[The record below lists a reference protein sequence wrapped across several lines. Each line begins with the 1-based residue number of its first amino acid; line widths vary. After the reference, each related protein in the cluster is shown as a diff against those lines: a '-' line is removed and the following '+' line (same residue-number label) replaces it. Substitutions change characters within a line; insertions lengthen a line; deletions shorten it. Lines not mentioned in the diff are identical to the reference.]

1 MPSFCEYGMCHNLG
15 SSTYLGY
22 CNEYH
27 MNKAFEKEKLMK
39 ILKENPHLST
49 LKEARSFLTGASS
62 QIQSKDSVSQLPPS
76 KEPSS
81 MPQNKLPSKPPTS

>member
-15 SSTYLGY
+15 SSSYLGY

-39 ILKENPHLST
+39 ILESNPHLST
-49 LKEARSFLTGASS
+49 LKDARAFLIEASS
-62 QIQSKDSVSQLPPS
+62 RTLPKDSVPQIPPS

-81 MPQNKLPSKPPTS
+81 MPQNKQPSKPPTS

>member
-27 MNKAFEKEKLMK
+27 MNRAFEKEKLMK
-39 ILKENPHLST
+39 ILEANPHLST
-49 LKEARSFLTGASS
+49 LKEARNFLTATSA
-62 QIQSKDSVSQLPPS
+62 QIQSKDSALQLPPA
-76 KEPSS
+76 KGPSS
-81 MPQNKLPSKPPTS
+81 EPQNRLPSQPPTS